1 MKEIAREGGVA
12 QGLIPY
18 YFGAKEDVV
27 LAVVRQACAE
37 MLDETRKSF
46 SEAQGPPLVRAW
58 AGLQAAEKRSADRP
72 ELFRPLIEMA
82 PLAHNNPALRAQMQE
97 LYAHLVDEVTDMAEQ
112 LNQHLPTP

>member
-18 YFGAKEDVV
+18 YFGAKEDLV

-58 AGLQAAEKRSADRP
+58 AGLQAAEKRSAERP
-72 ELFRPLIEMA
+72 ELFRLLIEMP
-82 PLAHNNPALRAQMQE
+82 PLPPNTPPFRPPIQK
-97 LYAHLVDEVTDMAEQ
+97 LYPT
-112 LNQHLPTP
+112 LPT